1 MLSSRK
7 KFLASALAIFA
18 ALMAPAHA
26 FADVTARIADF
37 THLKGQ
43 RINRLVG
50 MGLVTGL
57 KGTGDGDQYL
67 PTIRPLAQALQ
78 QFANPVMAADDL
90 KDTKNV
96 AVVLLETVVPENGA
110 REGDR
115 IDVQVT
121 SFGAAKSL
129 EGGRLLV
136 SPLVYHDRAVE
147 KIFAFASG
155 PVRIINKDKPTTGVI
170 DGGAVL
176 EEDVLLAFVALG
188 REMPFIN
195 RWIEPEQQYVTFVLD
210 DAHAGWAMAAAMAEA
225 INNELRLSADA
236 ERVALAV
243 DSRNV
248 VVLVPNFQ
256 RHDPTS
262 WIRDIEVLAVLMPE
276 GEARV
281 TIDRQTGTIVVT
293 GDARISPVIVSQRG
307 LTVTVLNPQP
317 PSEPTNP
324 RVQTRTFIDLDTAG
338 GERSAHVSDLLEALN
353 RLQVPIEDRIAILTE
368 INRIGKLHA
377 KLMFKE

>member
-1 MLSSRK
+1 VTN
-7 KFLASALAIFA
+7 AALA
-18 ALMAPAHA
+18 ALVVAVSASLA
-26 FADVTARIADF
+26 RADVTARIADV

-57 KGTGDGDQYL
+57 KGSGDGDDYL

-78 QFANPVMAADDL
+78 QFANPVMAAEDL

-96 AVVLLETVVPENGA
+96 AVVLLEAVVPENGA

-129 EGGRLLV
+129 EGGRLLI
-136 SPLVYHDRAVE
+136 SPLVYHDRAVD

-155 PVRIINKDKPTTGVI
+155 PLRIVNKDKPTVGVI

-188 REMPFIN
+188 RELPFIN
-195 RWIEPEQQYVTFVLD
+195 GWIQPDDQYVTFVID
-210 DAHAGWAMAAAMAEA
+210 DAHAGWAMAAAVAEA
-225 INNELRLSADA
+225 INAELSLSADV
-236 ERVALAV
+236 ERVALAA

-248 VVLVPNFQ
+248 VVLVPKFQ
-256 RHDPTS
+256 RHDPAS

-281 TIDRQTGTIVVT
+281 TIDRHTGTIVVT

-317 PSEPTNP
+317 TPDPANP
-324 RVQTRTFIDLDTAG
+324 KVETKTFIDLQTEAS
-338 GERSAHVSDLLEALN
+338 ERSAHVSDLLEALN